1 MPTYTEKRRLP
12 FQAKQIFNLVADVEK
27 YPEFLPWIQQV
38 NIVSR
43 QTSSFIADVQ
53 VGYQLIHASYRSEV
67 LLTPFQSIDIRYIS
81 GPFQHLTNRWQ
92 FHDINENEMEVDF
105 FIDFEFQSAS
115 FQFLFQSAFEEVV
128 KRMIIA
134 FEKRAGEIYR

>member
-1 MPTYTEKRRLP
+1 MLINNKFFDYIPL
-12 FQAKQIFNLVADVEK
+12 IF
-27 YPEFLPWIQQV
+27 I
-38 NIVSR
+38 
-43 QTSSFIADVQ
+43 
-53 VGYQLIHASYRSEV
+53 GLIFV
-67 LLTPFQSIDIRYIS
+67 
-81 GPFQHLTNRWQ
+81 
-92 FHDINENEMEVDF
+92 NENEMEVDF